1 MTAAT
6 ENLYKFAGW
15 IVTIVTPFA
24 LILTAVRIL
33 LTPVWVQIEY
43 RMPRFPEDPYGFT
56 LEERLKWSLV
66 SLEYLLN
73 DEGIDF
79 LQSQRFDDDVPI
91 YNERE
96 LQHMEDVKGVV
107 QGVLVV
113 WWSSLA
119 FLLVTGLLSKWG
131 GWGSIFKTGLLRGGW
146 ATIGIVGVVLVF
158 VVLAF
163 GVFFVYF
170 HQVFFDAGTWTFSF
184 ADTLIRLFPMR
195 FWQDAFLWIGGLT
208 ILASLWLISMAKN

>member
-6 ENLYKFAGW
+6 ATLYKFAGW

-79 LQSQRFDDDVPI
+79 LQGQRFDDNAPI
-91 YNERE
+91 YDERE

-107 QGVLVV
+107 QGTLAV

-146 ATIGIVGVVLVF
+146 ATIGIVGAVLVF

-195 FWQDAFLWIGGLT
+195 FWQDAFLWIGVLT
-208 ILASLWLISMAKN
+208 ILESLWLISLARS

>member
-1 MTAAT
+1 
-6 ENLYKFAGW
+6 
-15 IVTIVTPFA
+15 
-24 LILTAVRIL
+24 
-33 LTPVWVQIEY
+33 
-43 RMPRFPEDPYGFT
+43 MPRFPEDPYGFT

-79 LQSQRFDDDVPI
+79 LQGQRFDDNAPI
-91 YNERE
+91 YDERE

-107 QGVLVV
+107 QGTLAV

-146 ATIGIVGVVLVF
+146 ATIGIVGAVLVF

-195 FWQDAFLWIGGLT
+195 FWQDAFLWIGVLT
-208 ILASLWLISMAKN
+208 ILESLWLISLARS